1 MEKETTPQSN
11 TFNPPTKTCPQQ
23 LGGLGTG
30 FSTKIPLMAPK
41 YSYPIR
47 QLYLLN

>member
-1 MEKETTPQSN
+1 MEKETPIQPN
-11 TFNPPTKTCPQQ
+11 TFNPPIKTCPQQ
-23 LGGLGTG
+23 LSGLGAG
-30 FSTKIPLMAPK
+30 FSRKIPLTALT